1 MEGKKFKRKQED
13 KKMRLKQSLKEI
25 LEKVTLKNEAEQD
38 LVNQAIVELDKGEYE
53 PKVQKQL
60 RDAFNKLVLQGK
72 ISKEGLSFFEEL
84 SKPNFDVDLALSSMT
99 WFN

>member
-1 MEGKKFKRKQED
+1 MKQ
-13 KKMRLKQSLKEI
+13 KQSLKEI

-72 ISKEGLSFFEEL
+72 ISKGRVEL
-84 SKPNFDVDLALSSMT
+84 F
-99 WFN
+99 